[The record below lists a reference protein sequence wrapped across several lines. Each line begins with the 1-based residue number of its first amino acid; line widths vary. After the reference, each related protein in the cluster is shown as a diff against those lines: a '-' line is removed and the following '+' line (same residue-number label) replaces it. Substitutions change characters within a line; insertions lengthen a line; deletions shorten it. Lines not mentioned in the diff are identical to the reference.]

1 MRTGGCGLGFAA
13 PHSEARDGPGPVRCK
28 TGGAGKEGRQ
38 GAPSMCL
45 ELWVHCLVVYER
57 PACVARGGPPR
68 PPPTRPL
75 GSCGPHPPPVP
86 PAFPFSLLH
95 SRTLAPTLSF
105 VFSPCPPTPPAPP
118 VLAALA
124 LPLLS
129 LLLSVL
135 SLLSLQL
142 PADRVRQVHPVLRA
156 PGPPS
161 TSNQIPLFLGDLPF
175 QACLDGCSVT

>member
-1 MRTGGCGLGFAA
+1 
-13 PHSEARDGPGPVRCK
+13 
-28 TGGAGKEGRQ
+28 
-38 GAPSMCL
+38 MCL

-57 PACVARGGPPR
+57 PACVAGGGPPR
-68 PPPTRPL
+68 PPPPPRPL

-86 PAFPFSLLH
+86 PAFPLSLLH
-95 SRTLAPTLSF
+95 SRTLAHTLSF
-105 VFSPCPPTPPAPP
+105 VFSPCQPPPAPLG
-118 VLAALA
+118 LAALA
-124 LPLLS
+124 LPFLS
-129 LLLSVL
+129 LLSVL
-135 SLLSLQL
+135 SLLYLQL